1 MGRGV
6 ADRRGFRG
14 SSLRRA
20 RAGPGH
26 DRASSRRAPRG
37 GGGGTDVIAIVGP
50 AASGKRGLA
59 MRVAERMGGEIVSA
73 DSRQVYRGMD
83 IGTAKPT
90 IEERARIPHH
100 LVDIVDPGER
110 YDVLRYQR
118 DGRAALAGIRA
129 RGHVALVVGG
139 TGLYLRALLDGLDLG
154 SLPHD
159 PAVRA
164 RLEAEDPATLHE
176 RLQAIDPDAASRVDP
191 RNRRRLV
198 RYLEVATIAGGP
210 VPRVRGISIDA
221 LRIGL
226 RPPRDVLIAA
236 IERRVREMVATG
248 VLDEARALM
257 ARGVDPRLPSMSA
270 HGYVHW
276 VAHLRHEIDLETAI
290 AFTARD
296 VRAYSRRQMT
306 WFRRDPAIRWFD
318 PTATDP
324 LPAIVEAAA

>member
-1 MGRGV
+1 M
-6 ADRRGFRG
+6 
-14 SSLRRA
+14 
-20 RAGPGH
+20 
-26 DRASSRRAPRG
+26 
-37 GGGGTDVIAIVGP
+37 IAIVGP
-50 AASGKRGLA
+50 TASGKSALA
-59 MRVAERMGGEIVSA
+59 MRVAERLGGEIVSA
-73 DSRQVYRGMD
+73 DSRQIYRTMD

-90 IEERARIPHH
+90 LDERARIRHH
-100 LVDIVDPGER
+100 LIDVADPGER

-118 DGRAALAGIRA
+118 EARAALADVRA

-139 TGLYLRALLDGLDLG
+139 TGLYVRALLDGLDLA

-164 RLEAEDPATLHE
+164 RLESEDAATLHD
-176 RLQAIDPDAASRVDP
+176 RLRAIDPDAASRVDA

-198 RYLEVATIAGGP
+198 RYLEVATIAGP
-210 VPRVRGISIDA
+210 VARTRGVSIAA

-226 RPPRDVLIAA
+226 RPPREALVAA
-236 IERRVREMVATG
+236 IQRRVREMVDAG
-248 VLDEARALM
+248 VLDETRALV

-276 VAHLRHEIDLETAI
+276 AAHLRGEIDLETAI
-290 AFTARD
+290 GLTARD

-318 PTATDP
+318 PTVTDP
-324 LPAIVEAAA
+324 VEDIVEAAA

>member
-1 MGRGV
+1 M
-6 ADRRGFRG
+6 
-14 SSLRRA
+14 
-20 RAGPGH
+20 
-26 DRASSRRAPRG
+26 
-37 GGGGTDVIAIVGP
+37 IAIVGP
-50 AASGKRGLA
+50 TASGKSALA
-59 MRVAERMGGEIVSA
+59 IRVAVRLGGEIVSA

-90 IEERARIPHH
+90 AEERARVPHH
-100 LVDIVDPGER
+100 LIDVADPGER

-118 DGRAALAGIRA
+118 DGRTALAGIRA

-139 TGLYLRALLDGLDLG
+139 TGLYVRAVLDGLDLA

-164 RLEAEDPATLHE
+164 RLESEETTTLHD
-176 RLQAIDPDAASRVDP
+176 RLRAIDPDAASQVDP

-198 RYLEVATIAGGP
+198 RYLEAATIAGGP
-210 VPRVRGISIDA
+210 VRRVRGASIAA

-226 RPPRDVLIAA
+226 RPPRDVLVAA
-236 IERRVREMVATG
+236 IERRVREMVDEG
-248 VLDEARALM
+248 VLDETRALI
-257 ARGVDPRLPSMSA
+257 ARGIDPRLPSMSA

-276 VAHLRHEIDLETAI
+276 AAHLRGEVDLETA
-290 AFTARD
+290 TLLTTRD

-324 LPAIVEAAA
+324 LEEIVEAAA

>member
-1 MGRGV
+1 
-6 ADRRGFRG
+6 
-14 SSLRRA
+14 
-20 RAGPGH
+20 
-26 DRASSRRAPRG
+26 
-37 GGGGTDVIAIVGP
+37 VIAIVGP
-50 AASGKRGLA
+50 TASGKSALA

-118 DGRAALAGIRA
+118 DGRAALAGIRT
-129 RGHVALVVGG
+129 RGRVALVVGG
-139 TGLYLRALLDGLDLG
+139 TGLYVRALLDGLELA

-159 PAVRA
+159 PEVRA
-164 RLEAEDPATLHE
+164 RLESEDPATLHE
-176 RLQAIDPDAASRVDP
+176 RLRAMDPNAASRVDP

-210 VPRVRGISIDA
+210 VPRVRGAPLAA

-226 RPPRDVLIAA
+226 RPPREVLVAT
-236 IERRVREMVATG
+236 IERRVRDMVAQG
-248 VLDEARALM
+248 VLDEARSLV
-257 ARGVDPRLPSMSA
+257 ARGIDPRLPSMSA

-276 VAHLRHEIDLETAI
+276 AALLRGEIDLETAI
-290 AFTARD
+290 ARTARD

-306 WFRRDPAIRWFD
+306 WFRRDAAIRWFD

-324 LPAIVEAAA
+324 LPEIVEAAA

>member
-1 MGRGV
+1 M
-6 ADRRGFRG
+6 
-14 SSLRRA
+14 
-20 RAGPGH
+20 
-26 DRASSRRAPRG
+26 
-37 GGGGTDVIAIVGP
+37 IAIVGP
-50 AASGKRGLA
+50 TASGKSALA

-118 DGRAALAGIRA
+118 DGRAALAGIRT
-129 RGHVALVVGG
+129 RGRVALVVGG
-139 TGLYLRALLDGLDLG
+139 TGLYVRALLDGLELA

-159 PAVRA
+159 PEVRA
-164 RLEAEDPATLHE
+164 RLESEDPATLHE
-176 RLQAIDPDAASRVDP
+176 RLRTMDPNAASRVDP

-210 VPRVRGISIDA
+210 VPRVRGAPLAA

-226 RPPRDVLIAA
+226 RPPREVLVAA
-236 IERRVREMVATG
+236 IERRVRGMVAQG
-248 VLDEARALM
+248 VLEEARSLV
-257 ARGVDPRLPSMSA
+257 ARGIDPRLPSMSA

-276 VAHLRHEIDLETAI
+276 AALLRGEIDLETAI
-290 AFTARD
+290 ARTARD

-306 WFRRDPAIRWFD
+306 WFRRDAAIRWFD

-324 LPAIVEAAA
+324 LPEIVEAAA

>member
-1 MGRGV
+1 
-6 ADRRGFRG
+6 
-14 SSLRRA
+14 
-20 RAGPGH
+20 
-26 DRASSRRAPRG
+26 
-37 GGGGTDVIAIVGP
+37 VIAIVGP
-50 AASGKRGLA
+50 TASGKSALA
-59 MRVAERMGGEIVSA
+59 MRVAERMGAEVISA

-83 IGTAKPT
+83 IGTAKPS
-90 IEERARIPHH
+90 IAERARVRHH
-100 LVDIVDPGER
+100 LIDLVDPGER

-118 DGRAALAGIRA
+118 DGRAALADIRA
-129 RGHVALVVGG
+129 RGRVALVVGG
-139 TGLYLRALLDGLDLG
+139 TGLYVRALLDGLDLA

-159 PAVRA
+159 PDVRA

-176 RLQAIDPDAASRVDP
+176 RLRAIDPDAASRVDP

-210 VPRVRGISIDA
+210 VPRARGASVAA

-226 RPPRDVLIAA
+226 RPPRDVLVAA
-236 IERRVREMVATG
+236 IERRVREMVAEG
-248 VLDEARALM
+248 VIDETRALV

-276 VAHLRHEIDLETAI
+276 AAHLRGEIDLETAT

-306 WFRRDPAIRWFD
+306 WFRRDAAIRWFD
-318 PTATDP
+318 PTASDP
-324 LPAIVEAAA
+324 LPEILEAAA